1 MTGQGGPTGPE
12 KRPAAG
18 GAAGTWHDGG
28 VSAPL
33 TPPDRPSNQQPG
45 DTRAPWA
52 RPATEEDHVP
62 TPPQEYGGPGARP
75 LDGDDGPGLRG
86 ELREAVL
93 IVLVSTLCGALLGVL
108 WAWLAP
114 HVPLISDGRA
124 VYLKNAEGEESIG
137 ADGTFMLLGLALGVL
152 SAAVVFLWRRRGGV
166 PLVVGLVVGG
176 LLGSVLAWR
185 LGMLLGPEQDVVAHA
200 KAVGKGVAFDAPLR
214 LQAKGALLAWPI
226 GAALGQLLLTG
237 MFGPRDPE
245 TFEPDWHAPQ
255 PPRD

>member
-1 MTGQGGPTGPE
+1 MTGRSGATGPE
-12 KRPAAG
+12 ERPAAG
-18 GAAGTWHDGG
+18 GRAGTWHDGG

-45 DTRAPWA
+45 DTRDPWP

-62 TPPQEYGGPGARP
+62 TSPQEYGGSDARP
-75 LDGDDGPGLRG
+75 FDGDGGPGLRG

-93 IVLVSTLCGALLGVL
+93 IVLVTTVCGALLGVL

-114 HVPLISDGRA
+114 HVPLISDGKA

-137 ADGTFMLLGLALGVL
+137 ADGTFLLLGFALGVV
-152 SAAVVFLWRRRGGV
+152 SAAIVFLWRRRGGV
-166 PLVVGLVVGG
+166 PLVVALVVGG
-176 LLGSVLAWR
+176 LLASVLAWR

-200 KAVGKGVAFDAPLR
+200 KAAGKGVAFDAPLR

-226 GAALGQLLLTG
+226 GAVLANLLLTG
-237 MFGPRDPE
+237 AFGPRDPE
-245 TFEPDWHAPQ
+245 PFVPDWHAPQ